1 MYYSDAGIATSV
13 SVCMSIC
20 LHAYLNT
27 CVREPGLAKAVFWK
41 MSFFK
46 GFRFLGFVKTQ
57 SLEKS
62 FFLQK
67 TKFK

>member
-27 CVREPGLAKAVFWK
+27 CVREPRLAKAVFWK
-41 MSFFK
+41 MSFF
-46 GFRFLGFVKTQ
+46 RVLGF
-57 SLEKS
+57 
-62 FFLQK
+62 
-67 TKFK
+67 